1 MVGLQVLVLAIG
13 VRIPVPEQ
21 IKEVD
26 KIHFFYL
33 LWNNRDSNGWQVE
46 REAKPE
52 GKRQSETFS

>member
-1 MVGLQVLVLAIG
+1 
-13 VRIPVPEQ
+13 
-21 IKEVD
+21 VD